1 MKIAILDANTL
12 GEDIDFACLRQLG
25 EVIAYPA
32 TAPAEVADR
41 LRDVD
46 CVIVNKVRIEESVLA
61 HANRLKLICVAATG
75 YDNIHLADM
84 EARGIA
90 VCNVVGY
97 STHSVAQLT
106 LSMVLSLV
114 MHLPV
119 YNRFVESGAY
129 TRSGM
134 ANCLVPVYHELA
146 GKTWGIVGCGNIG
159 RQVAAVAEA
168 MGCRVIVCKR
178 RPDPAYTCVDID
190 TLCREAD
197 MITVHTPLT
206 PETQNLLSKE
216 RIASMK
222 SDAIVVNVARGAVC
236 DEAALCQAIREGRL
250 GGLGID
256 VYTIEPFP
264 AESPYSA
271 VMHMDNVCLTPHM
284 AWGAYEAR
292 CRCMEE
298 ICENIKAFLRRERRN
313 RLV

>member
-12 GEDIDFACLRQLG
+12 GEDIDLACLQVIG
-25 EVIAYPA
+25 QVIAYPA

-46 CVIVNKVRIEESVLA
+46 CVIVNKVRIGESVLA

-75 YDNIHLADM
+75 YDNICLTDVK
-84 EARGIA
+84 ARGIA

-106 LSMVLSLV
+106 LSMVLSLT
-114 MHLPV
+114 MHLPA

-129 TRSGM
+129 SSNGV

-146 GKTWGIVGCGNIG
+146 GRTWGIVGCGNIG
-159 RQVAAVAEA
+159 RRVAAVAEA

-178 RPDPAYTCVDID
+178 KPDPAYTCVDID

-197 MITVHTPLT
+197 VITVHTPLT
-206 PETQNLLSKE
+206 PETENLLSKE
-216 RIASMK
+216 RIALMK
-222 SDAIVVNVARGAVC
+222 PNAIVVNVARGAVC
-236 DEAALCQAIREGRL
+236 DETALCQAVSEGRL

-256 VYTIEPFP
+256 VYTQEPFP
-264 AESPYSA
+264 TDSPYSA

-292 CRCMEE
+292 SRCMNE
-298 ICENIKAFLRRERRN
+298 ICENIKAFLRGEKRN

>member
-12 GEDIDFACLRQLG
+12 GEDIDLACLQVIG
-25 EVIAYPA
+25 QVIAYPA

-61 HANRLKLICVAATG
+61 YANRLKLICVAATG
-75 YDNIHLADM
+75 YDNICLTDVK
-84 EARGIA
+84 ARGIA

-106 LSMVLSLV
+106 LSMVLSLT
-114 MHLPV
+114 MHLPA

-129 TRSGM
+129 SSSGV

-146 GKTWGIVGCGNIG
+146 GRTWGIVGCGNIG
-159 RQVAAVAEA
+159 RRVAAVAEA
-168 MGCRVIVCKR
+168 IGCRVIVCKR
-178 RPDPAYTCVDID
+178 KPDPAYTCVDID

-197 MITVHTPLT
+197 VITVHTPLT
-206 PETQNLLSKE
+206 PETENLLSKE
-216 RIASMK
+216 RIALMK
-222 SDAIVVNVARGAVC
+222 PNAIVVNVARGAVC
-236 DEAALCQAIREGRL
+236 DEAALCQAVSEGRL

-256 VYTIEPFP
+256 VYTQEPFP
-264 AESPYSA
+264 TDSPYSA

-292 CRCMEE
+292 SRCMNE
-298 ICENIKAFLRRERRN
+298 ICENIKAFLRGEKRN

>member
-12 GEDIDFACLRQLG
+12 GEDIDLACLQVIG
-25 EVIAYPA
+25 QVIAYPA

-46 CVIVNKVRIEESVLA
+46 CVIVNKVRIGESVLA

-75 YDNIHLADM
+75 YDNICLTDVK
-84 EARGIA
+84 ARGIA

-106 LSMVLSLV
+106 LSMVLSLT
-114 MHLPV
+114 MHLPA

-129 TRSGM
+129 SSNGV

-146 GKTWGIVGCGNIG
+146 GRTWGIVGCGNIG
-159 RQVAAVAEA
+159 RRVAAVAEA

-178 RPDPAYTCVDID
+178 KPDPAYTCVDID

-197 MITVHTPLT
+197 VITVHTPLT
-206 PETQNLLSKE
+206 PETENLLSKE
-216 RIASMK
+216 RIALMK
-222 SDAIVVNVARGAVC
+222 PNAIVVNVARGAVC
-236 DEAALCQAIREGRL
+236 DETALCQAVSEGRL
-250 GGLGID
+250 CGLGID
-256 VYTIEPFP
+256 VYTQEPFP
-264 AESPYSA
+264 TDSPYSA

-292 CRCMEE
+292 SRCMNE
-298 ICENIKAFLRRERRN
+298 ICENIKAFLRGEKRN

>member
-12 GEDIDFACLRQLG
+12 GEDIDLACLQAIG
-25 EVIAYPA
+25 QVIAYPA

-46 CVIVNKVRIEESVLA
+46 CVIVNKVRIGESVLA

-75 YDNIHLADM
+75 YDNICLTDVK
-84 EARGIA
+84 ARGIA

-106 LSMVLSLV
+106 LSMVLSLA
-114 MHLPV
+114 MHLPA

-129 TRSGM
+129 SSSGV

-146 GKTWGIVGCGNIG
+146 GRTWGIVGCGNIG
-159 RQVAAVAEA
+159 RRVAAVAEA
-168 MGCRVIVCKR
+168 IGCRVIVCKR
-178 RPDPAYTCVDID
+178 KPDPAYTCVDID

-197 MITVHTPLT
+197 VITVHTPLT
-206 PETQNLLSKE
+206 PETENLLSKE
-216 RIASMK
+216 RIALMK
-222 SDAIVVNVARGAVC
+222 PNAIVVNVARGAVC
-236 DEAALCQAIREGRL
+236 DEAALCQAVSEGRL

-256 VYTIEPFP
+256 VYTQEPFP
-264 AESPYSA
+264 TDSPYSA

-292 CRCMEE
+292 SRCMNE
-298 ICENIKAFLRRERRN
+298 ICENIKAFLRGEKRN

>member
-1 MKIAILDANTL
+1 MRIAILDANTL
-12 GEDIDFACLRQLG
+12 GKDIDLTCLRDLG

-32 TAPAEVADR
+32 TAPAEAADR
-41 LRDVD
+41 LRDTD
-46 CVIVNKVRIEESVLA
+46 CVIVNKVRLEESVLTY
-61 HANRLKLICVAATG
+61 ANRLKLICVAATG
-75 YDNIHLADM
+75 YDNICLSDM
-84 EARGIA
+84 EDRGIA

-106 LSMVLSLV
+106 LSMVLSLA

-129 TRSGM
+129 TSSGV

-159 RQVAAVAEA
+159 RQVAQVAGA

-178 RPDPAYTCVDID
+178 TPDPAYTCVDMD

-197 MITVHTPLT
+197 VITVHTPLT
-206 PETQNLLSKE
+206 PETENLISKE
-216 RIASMK
+216 RIALMK
-222 SDAIVVNVARGAVC
+222 PDAIVVNVARGAVC
-236 DEAALCQAIREGRL
+236 DEAALCQAVLEGRL
-250 GGLGID
+250 GGLGVD
-256 VYTIEPFP
+256 VYTKEPFP
-264 AESPYSA
+264 TDSPYSA

-292 CRCMEE
+292 SRCMEE
-298 ICENIKAFLRRERRN
+298 ICLNIEAFNRGEHRN